1 MPQRFH
7 WLVTALL
14 ITAFSAGL
22 PGSWA
27 DGDKT
32 PADKSTE
39 QKRLTSREALAK
51 FNPLIG
57 GWKGVGQVKRSSNQ
71 GAWRETS
78 EFVWKIDKTAAAI
91 EYRVK
96 DGKHFKSALIGWD
109 TKAERFTLAAELPD
123 GKKRDYVGQLDG
135 DSLVLES
142 KPDADGLVSRVS
154 IKQLN
159 EIRLLVLVE
168 QRRDGQ
174 SLYSR
179 LGEVGYTREG
189 EKLASSEPTGPVCVV
204 SGGVGTIKLSHKG
217 ETYFV
222 CCTGCRDAFID
233 DPETFIA
240 EYKAKLAK
248 KAMK

>member
-7 WLVTALL
+7 WLIAALL
-14 ITAFSAGL
+14 IAAVSAGL
-22 PGSWA
+22 QGSFA
-27 DGDKT
+27 DGDK
-32 PADKSTE
+32 PTE

-51 FNPLIG
+51 FNAMIG

-78 EFVWKIDKTAAAI
+78 EFVWKIDKTSSAI

-109 TKAERFTLAAELPD
+109 AKAERFTLAAELPD

-135 DSLVLES
+135 DSLVVES
-142 KPDADGLVSRVS
+142 KPDTDGFVSRVS

-189 EKLASSEPTGPVCVV
+189 EKLASSEQTGPVCVV
-204 SGGVGTIKLSHKG
+204 SGGAGTIKLSHKG

-240 EYKAKLAK
+240 EYKAKLVK
-248 KAMK
+248 KAK

>member
-1 MPQRFH
+1 MPLRF
-7 WLVTALL
+7 LGRLTALFL
-14 ITAFSAGL
+14 LAAIAGL
-22 PGSWA
+22 TGSFA
-27 DGDKT
+27 DGDKPT
-32 PADKSTE
+32 GDKPGQ
-39 QKRLTSREALAK
+39 QKQLTSREALAR
-51 FNPLIG
+51 FNAMIG
-57 GWKGVGQVKRSSNQ
+57 GWKGVGQIKRSSNQ

-78 EFVWKIDKTAAAI
+78 EFVWKIDKSSSAI

-123 GKKRDYVGQLDG
+123 GKKRDYVGQFEG
-135 DSLVLES
+135 DSLVVES

-217 ETYFV
+217 DTYWV

-233 DPETFIA
+233 DPEFFIA
-240 EYKAKLAK
+240 EHKARLAK
-248 KAMK
+248 KK

>member
-7 WLVTALL
+7 WLIAALL
-14 ITAFSAGL
+14 IAAVSAGL
-22 PGSWA
+22 QGSFA
-27 DGDKT
+27 DGDK
-32 PADKSTE
+32 PTE

-51 FNPLIG
+51 FNAMIG

-78 EFVWKIDKTAAAI
+78 EFVWKIDKTSSAI

-109 TKAERFTLAAELPD
+109 TKAERFTLVAELPD
-123 GKKRDYVGQLDG
+123 GKKRDYVGQFEG
-135 DSLVLES
+135 DSLVVES
-142 KPDADGLVSRVS
+142 KPDADGIVSRIS

-174 SLYSR
+174 SLYTR

-189 EKLASSEPTGPVCVV
+189 EKLASSEQTGPICVV
-204 SGGVGTIKLSHKG
+204 SGGAGTIKLSHKG